1 MSDTYF
7 TNDDIM
13 QNVDS
18 VGDDTTTIKDDIK
31 YIKDLVSN
39 LAKENIKLKG
49 EISKLLINQDY
60 LISIFKIV
68 NGIDEKKAS
77 YETVTSF
84 STRPS

>member
-1 MSDTYF
+1 MSDTDF

-49 EISKLLINQDY
+49 EISKLQINQDY

-68 NGIDEKKAS
+68 NGLDKKAS
-77 YETVTSF
+77 
-84 STRPS
+84 

>member
-1 MSDTYF
+1 MSDSYF

-13 QNVDS
+13 QNIDS

-39 LAKENIKLKG
+39 LTKENIKLKG
-49 EISKLLINQDY
+49 EISKLQINQDY

-68 NGIDEKKAS
+68 NGLDKKKAS
-77 YETVTSF
+77 
-84 STRPS
+84 